1 MKNDIVSRTGHLINL
16 GRWKRIRYI
25 GNQEEVEGGS
35 SWSARS
41 SHIVVEPLLPTRRL
55 FKQKTCF
62 EKAVVKGKMR
72 CLPYKALKR
81 LIRTGLLIMESRI
94 FVILGIR
101 KKSKV
106 DRVGQQGVPTSWLS
120 PTANEK
126 IIQAEDLFW
135 GCCCE
140 GQGGRCLPYKNLME
154 LIRTGHLIMES
165 RIFVILG
172 IRKKSKMDQVGQQGV
187 PTSWLST
194 YCQGQGDDYSIRRP
208 VSQIWWHILCFL

>member
-1 MKNDIVSRTGHLINL
+1 MYPEVDGWHKAELYCTCRHETMKNDIVSRTGHLINL

-120 PTANEK
+120 P
-126 IIQAEDLFW
+126 
-135 GCCCE
+135 
-140 GQGGRCLPYKNLME
+140 
-154 LIRTGHLIMES
+154 
-165 RIFVILG
+165 
-172 IRKKSKMDQVGQQGV
+172 
-187 PTSWLST
+187 
-194 YCQGQGDDYSIRRP
+194 YCQREDYSSRRP
-208 VSQIWWHILCFL
+208 VLRLLLWRARWEMLAV